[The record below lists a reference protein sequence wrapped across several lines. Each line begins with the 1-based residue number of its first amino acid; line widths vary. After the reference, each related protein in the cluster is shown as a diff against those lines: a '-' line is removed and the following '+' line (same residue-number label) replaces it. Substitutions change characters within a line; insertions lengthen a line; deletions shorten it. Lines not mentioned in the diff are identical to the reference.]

1 MKFDSFTEY
10 LCVFVMQFEHINEKK
25 YKMLNRMFENLLNLY
40 ETEFIQ
46 VRLQRSTSSFQMTY
60 KFLSAKSPSHSSSWR
75 FNA

>member
-40 ETEFIQ
+40 ETKFI
-46 VRLQRSTSSFQMTY
+46 
-60 KFLSAKSPSHSSSWR
+60 
-75 FNA
+75 